1 MKSGN
6 VDIKYFMETITRDLI
21 AHMREEG
28 YLDRVV
34 STKLYKDGKLDYDR
48 NQQIKDYEGTT
59 TEQEDLYDADIET
72 LSIQILQMVHYGNI
86 LYKDSNGRNIRS
98 NHIIKE

>member
-21 AHMREEG
+21 GHMREEG

-34 STKLYKDGKLDYDR
+34 ST
-48 NQQIKDYEGTT
+48 I
-59 TEQEDLYDADIET
+59 
-72 LSIQILQMVHYGNI
+72 
-86 LYKDSNGRNIRS
+86 
-98 NHIIKE
+98 